1 MNTIGQNI
9 AELRKKKGLTQEELA
24 EKMCVTAQAVS
35 KWERDASYPDVTVLS
50 ALAQALG
57 VSVAAI
63 LEGEQSA
70 PELKEAAPDAIAR
83 RVVCI
88 DAHLGPANMDAKVQ
102 FPVTALKKMMDNG
115 VLKQMIDDEDDEDG
129 EEDYLLISSVLKSAV
144 EMGCVGPIMNV
155 DANGT
160 QVRISVEDY
169 EG

>member
-35 KWERDASYPDVTVLS
+35 KWERDASYPDVTALS
-50 ALAQALG
+50 ALAKALG

-63 LEGEQSA
+63 VEGGQSA

-88 DAHLGPANMDAKVQ
+88 KVHVGPDMDMKVQ

-115 VLKQMIDDEDDEDG
+115 VLKQMIDDDEDYSQISG
-129 EEDYLLISSVLKSAV
+129 LLESAV

-155 DANGT
+155 DGNDMK
-160 QVRISVEDY
+160 VRISVEDY

>member
-50 ALAQALG
+50 TLAQALG

-63 LEGEQSA
+63 VEGEQSV
-70 PELKEAAPDAIAR
+70 PKLKEADADVIAR
-83 RVVCI
+83 RVLVI
-88 DAHLGPANMDAKVQ
+88 KFHMGPADMDMKVQ

-115 VLKQMIDDEDDEDG
+115 TLLQMIG
-129 EEDYLLISSVLKSAV
+129 EEDYPQVSSMLESAV
-144 EMGCVGPIMNV
+144 ETGCVGPIMSV
-155 DANGT
+155 DNNDM
-160 QVRISVEDY
+160 QVRIAVEDY
-169 EG
+169 ES

>member
-35 KWERDASYPDVTVLS
+35 KWERDASYPDVTALS
-50 ALAQALG
+50 ELAKVLG

-63 LEGEQSA
+63 IEGEQSV
-70 PELKEAAPDAIAR
+70 PKLKEAAADAIAR

-88 DAHLGPANMDAKVQ
+88 TVNVGQADVDMKVQ

-115 VLKQMIDDEDDEDG
+115 FLKQMIDDE
-129 EEDYLLISSVLKSAV
+129 EDYSQISCVLESAV

-155 DANGT
+155 NASGT

>member
-9 AELRKKKGLTQEELA
+9 AELRKKKGMTQEELA

-63 LEGEQSA
+63 IEGEQSV
-70 PELKEAAPDAIAR
+70 PELKEADADAIAR
-83 RVVCI
+83 RVLVI
-88 DAHLGPANMDAKVQ
+88 KFHMGAANMDMKVQ

-115 VLKQMIDDEDDEDG
+115 MLLQMIG
-129 EEDYLLISSVLKSAV
+129 EEDYPQVSSMLESAV
-144 EMGCVGPIMNV
+144 ETGCVGPIMSV
-155 DANGT
+155 DNNDM
-160 QVRISVEDY
+160 QVRIAVEDY
-169 EG
+169 ES

>member
-24 EKMCVTAQAVS
+24 EKMCVTAQSVS

-50 ALAQALG
+50 TLAQALG

-63 LEGEQSA
+63 VEGEQSV
-70 PELKEAAPDAIAR
+70 PKLKEADADVIAR

-88 DAHLGPANMDAKVQ
+88 KVHVGPDMDMKVQ

-115 VLKQMIDDEDDEDG
+115 VLKQMIDDDEDYSQISG
-129 EEDYLLISSVLKSAV
+129 LLESAV

-155 DANGT
+155 DGNDMK
-160 QVRISVEDY
+160 VRISVEDY

>member
-63 LEGEQSA
+63 IEGEQSV
-70 PELKEAAPDAIAR
+70 PELKEAAADAIAR
-83 RVVCI
+83 RVLVI
-88 DAHLGPANMDAKVQ
+88 KFHMGPANMDMKVQ
-102 FPVTALKKMMDNG
+102 FPVIALKKMMDNG
-115 VLKQMIDDEDDEDG
+115 MLLQMIG
-129 EEDYLLISSVLKSAV
+129 EEDYPQVSSMLESAV
-144 EMGCVGPIMNV
+144 ETGCVGPIMSV
-155 DANGT
+155 DNNDM
-160 QVRISVEDY
+160 QVRIAVEDY
-169 EG
+169 ES

>member
-1 MNTIGQNI
+1 MKSIGQNI

-50 ALAQALG
+50 ALAQTLG

-63 LEGEQSA
+63 VEGEQST

-83 RVVCI
+83 RVLVI
-88 DAHLGPANMDAKVQ
+88 KTHIADMDMKVQ

-115 VLKQMIDDEDDEDG
+115 MLLQMIG
-129 EEDYLLISSVLKSAV
+129 EEDYPQVSSMLESAV
-144 EMGCVGPIMNV
+144 ETGCVGPIMSV
-155 DANGT
+155 DNNDM
-160 QVRISVEDY
+160 QVRIVVVDY

>member
-63 LEGEQSA
+63 IEGEQSV
-70 PELKEAAPDAIAR
+70 PKLKEAAADAIAR
-83 RVVCI
+83 RVLVI
-88 DAHLGPANMDAKVQ
+88 KFHMGPANMDMKVQ

-115 VLKQMIDDEDDEDG
+115 MLLQMIG
-129 EEDYLLISSVLKSAV
+129 EEDYPQVSSMLESAV
-144 EMGCVGPIMNV
+144 ETGCVGPIMSV
-155 DANGT
+155 DNNDM
-160 QVRISVEDY
+160 QVRIAVEDY
-169 EG
+169 ES

>member
-35 KWERDASYPDVTVLS
+35 KWERDASYPDVTALS
-50 ALAQALG
+50 TLAKVLG

-63 LEGEQSA
+63 IEGAQSI
-70 PELKEAAPDAIAR
+70 PELKEADADAIAH

-88 DAHLGPANMDAKVQ
+88 DFHNGPDMDMKVQ
-102 FPVTALKKMMDNG
+102 FPVMALKKMMDNG
-115 VLKQMIDDEDDEDG
+115 VLKQMIDDE
-129 EEDYLLISSVLKSAV
+129 EDYSQISSVLESAV

-155 DANGT
+155 DGNDM

-169 EG
+169 ES

>member
-63 LEGEQSA
+63 IEGEQSV
-70 PELKEAAPDAIAR
+70 PELKEAAADAIAR
-83 RVVCI
+83 RVLVI
-88 DAHLGPANMDAKVQ
+88 KFHMGPANMDMKVQ

-115 VLKQMIDDEDDEDG
+115 MLLQMIG
-129 EEDYLLISSVLKSAV
+129 EEDYPQVSSMLESAV
-144 EMGCVGPIMNV
+144 ETGCIGPIMSV
-155 DANGT
+155 DNNDM
-160 QVRISVEDY
+160 QVRIAVEDY
-169 EG
+169 ES

>member
-35 KWERDASYPDVTVLS
+35 KWERDVSYPDVTALS
-50 ALAQALG
+50 ELAKVLG

-63 LEGEQSA
+63 IEGEHSV
-70 PELKEAAPDAIAR
+70 PELKEADADAIAR

-88 DAHLGPANMDAKVQ
+88 KVHVGPDMDMKVQ

-115 VLKQMIDDEDDEDG
+115 VLKQMIDDE
-129 EEDYLLISSVLKSAV
+129 EDYSQISSVLESAV
-144 EMGCVGPIMNV
+144 EMGCVGPIVNV

>member
-63 LEGEQSA
+63 LESEQSA
-70 PELKEAAPDAIAR
+70 PELKEVALDAIAR

-88 DAHLGPANMDAKVQ
+88 DTRLGSANMDVKVR
-102 FPVTALKKMMDNG
+102 FPVTALQKMMDNG
-115 VLKQMIDDEDDEDG
+115 VLKQMIDDEDDE
-129 EEDYLLISSVLKSAV
+129 EDYSVISSVLESAV

-169 EG
+169 ES

>member
-35 KWERDASYPDVTVLS
+35 KWERDASYPDVTALS
-50 ALAQALG
+50 ELAKVLG

-63 LEGEQSA
+63 IEGEQSV
-70 PELKEAAPDAIAR
+70 PKLKEAAADAIAR

-88 DAHLGPANMDAKVQ
+88 TVNVGQADVDMKVQ

-115 VLKQMIDDEDDEDG
+115 FLKQMIDDE
-129 EEDYLLISSVLKSAV
+129 EDYSQISSVLESAV

-155 DANGT
+155 NASGT

>member
-35 KWERDASYPDVTVLS
+35 KWERDASYPDVTALS
-50 ALAQALG
+50 ALAKALG

-63 LEGEQSA
+63 VEGGQSA

-88 DAHLGPANMDAKVQ
+88 TVNVGQADVDMKVQ

-115 VLKQMIDDEDDEDG
+115 FLKQMIDDE
-129 EEDYLLISSVLKSAV
+129 EDYSHISSVLESAV
-144 EMGCVGPIMNV
+144 EMGCVGPIVNV
-155 DANGT
+155 NASGT

>member
-63 LEGEQSA
+63 IEGEQSV
-70 PELKEAAPDAIAR
+70 PKLKEAAADAIAR
-83 RVVCI
+83 RVLVMKF
-88 DAHLGPANMDAKVQ
+88 HMGPANMDMKVQ

-115 VLKQMIDDEDDEDG
+115 MLLQMIG
-129 EEDYLLISSVLKSAV
+129 EEDYPQVSSMLESAV
-144 EMGCVGPIMNV
+144 ETGCVRPIMSV
-155 DANGT
+155 DNNDM
-160 QVRISVEDY
+160 QVRIAVEDY
-169 EG
+169 ES

>member
-35 KWERDASYPDVTVLS
+35 KWERDASYPDVTALS

-63 LEGEQSA
+63 VEGGQSA

-88 DAHLGPANMDAKVQ
+88 KVHVGPDMDMKVQ

-115 VLKQMIDDEDDEDG
+115 VLKQMIDDDEDYSQISG
-129 EEDYLLISSVLKSAV
+129 LLESAV

-155 DANGT
+155 DGNDMK
-160 QVRISVEDY
+160 VRISVEDY

>member
-9 AELRKKKGLTQEELA
+9 AELRKKKGMTQEELA

-63 LEGEQSA
+63 IEGEQSV
-70 PELKEAAPDAIAR
+70 PELKEADADAIAR
-83 RVVCI
+83 RVLVI
-88 DAHLGPANMDAKVQ
+88 KTHIGQADMDMKVQ

-115 VLKQMIDDEDDEDG
+115 TLLKIIG
-129 EEDYLLISSVLKSAV
+129 EEDYPQVSGMLETAV
-144 EMGCVGPIMNV
+144 ETGCVGPIMSV
-155 DANGT
+155 DGNDM
-160 QVRISVEDY
+160 QVHIAVVDY

>member
-1 MNTIGQNI
+1 MKSIGQNI

-70 PELKEAAPDAIAR
+70 PELKEVAPDAIAR

-88 DAHLGPANMDAKVQ
+88 DTHLVPANMDVKVQ

-115 VLKQMIDDEDDEDG
+115 VLKQMIDDEDDE
-129 EEDYLLISSVLKSAV
+129 EDYSQISSVLESAV

>member
-50 ALAQALG
+50 TLAQALG

-63 LEGEQSA
+63 VEGEQSA
-70 PELKEAAPDAIAR
+70 PELKEAAPDVIAR

-88 DAHLGPANMDAKVQ
+88 KVHVGPDMDMKVQ

-115 VLKQMIDDEDDEDG
+115 VLKQMIDDDEDYSQISG
-129 EEDYLLISSVLKSAV
+129 LLESAV
-144 EMGCVGPIMNV
+144 EMGCVGPIMSV
-155 DANGT
+155 DNNDM
-160 QVRISVEDY
+160 QVRIAVEDY
-169 EG
+169 ES

>member
-35 KWERDASYPDVTVLS
+35 KWERDASYPDVTALS
-50 ALAQALG
+50 ALAKALG

-63 LEGEQSA
+63 VEGGQSA

-88 DAHLGPANMDAKVQ
+88 KVHVGPDMDMKVQ

-115 VLKQMIDDEDDEDG
+115 VLKQMIDDEDDEDD
-129 EEDYLLISSVLKSAV
+129 EEDYLLISSVLQSAV

>member
-1 MNTIGQNI
+1 MKSIGQNI

-35 KWERDASYPDVTVLS
+35 KWERDASYPDVTALS
-50 ALAQALG
+50 ELAKVLG

-63 LEGEQSA
+63 IEGEQSV
-70 PELKEAAPDAIAR
+70 PKLKEAAADAIAR

-88 DAHLGPANMDAKVQ
+88 TVNVGQADVDMKVQ

-115 VLKQMIDDEDDEDG
+115 FLKQMIDDE
-129 EEDYLLISSVLKSAV
+129 EDYSQISSVLESAV

-155 DANGT
+155 NASGT